1 MGFISDFQKGY
12 RDGQHG
18 KYNTLTVI
26 ILIVVALYFIQEW
39 TGLPVFDWVKNV
51 AAWVYNGIMSFLE
64 K

>member
-1 MGFISDFQKGY
+1 MGFVSDFQKGY
-12 RDGQHG
+12 RDGQNG

-39 TGLPVFDWVKNV
+39 TGLPVLDWVKNA

>member
-1 MGFISDFQKGY
+1 MGFVSDFRKGY
-12 RDGQHG
+12 RDGQNG

-39 TGLPVFDWVKNV
+39 TGLPVFDWAKNAV
-51 AAWVYNGIMSFLE
+51 AWVYNGIMSFLE

>member
-12 RDGQHG
+12 RDGQNG

-39 TGLPVFDWVKNV
+39 TGLPVFDLAKNAV
-51 AAWVYNGIMSFLE
+51 IWIGKGIMSLLG